1 MATRTANSVTSLR
14 PSIFPV
20 DGQRLQKL
28 RADILVT
35 HEALSSHPHG
45 FAAVDE
51 LANRLGVT
59 MSFHGHRHDLLDYS
73 DQRTQLGFDAFGVG
87 LLGITNQ
94 DGRVIRAGEVDAAR
108 AYRNLGRQ
116 S

>member
-1 MATRTANSVTSLR
+1 MITSG
-14 PSIFPV
+14 FA
-20 DGQRLQKL
+20 GK

-35 HEALSSHPHG
+35 HEAPSSHPHG
-45 FAAVDE
+45 FAAIDE
-51 LANRLGVT
+51 LANRLGAT
-59 MSFHGHRHDLLDYS
+59 TSFHGRHHDRLDYS
-73 DQRTQLGFDAFGVG
+73 AQRTWLGFDAFGVG
-87 LLGITNQ
+87 LRGITDQ